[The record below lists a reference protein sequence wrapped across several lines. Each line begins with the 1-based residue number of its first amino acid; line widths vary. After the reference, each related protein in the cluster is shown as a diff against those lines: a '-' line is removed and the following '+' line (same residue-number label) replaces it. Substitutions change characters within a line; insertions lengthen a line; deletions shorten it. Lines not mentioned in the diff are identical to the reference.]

1 MKPLLV
7 CFRFSKSFKLNFAQ
21 SFEKA
26 KYGLGNESKTMLG
39 IIYSDWVTINHG
51 VPKVA
56 VLETLIFVLYINDL
70 SETMKSGEFLQ
81 FANDTY

>member
-70 SETMKSGEFLQ
+70 SETMKS
-81 FANDTY
+81 